1 MPDMSENPT
10 GATGGGKLSQAT
22 RREERSPSREREE
35 PGDAPP
41 RPPRAGALFRALL
54 KAGCDME
61 SAYTAAEE
69 AKRMAGENVAT
80 ENVVTLTHLSGNLD
94 TLVAM
99 VGGLA
104 ERMDGLAGRMDGL
117 AERVDT
123 LTERVDGLTARVD
136 GLTERVDGLTARV
149 DGLTARVDGLTA
161 RVDGLAERMDRQE
174 EKLDTL
180 AVKVDGQGETLAD
193 HGARLQVL
201 AVRMDGLQREMR
213 LMWGALGALVTV
225 LGLVFTLLFSR

>member
-10 GATGGGKLSQAT
+10 GTTGGGKLSQAT

-94 TLVAM
+94 TLMAM

-123 LTERVDGLTARVD
+123 LTERVDGLT
-136 GLTERVDGLTARV
+136 
-149 DGLTARVDGLTA
+149 
-161 RVDGLAERMDRQE
+161 ERMDRQE

-180 AVKVDGQGETLAD
+180 AAKVDGQGEVLAD
-193 HGARLQVL
+193 HGTRLEVL

>member
-35 PGDAPP
+35 PGDAPA

-136 GLTERVDGLTARV
+136 GLT
-149 DGLTARVDGLTA
+149 ARVDGLTA

-180 AVKVDGQGETLAD
+180 AAKVDGQGETLAD

-225 LGLVFTLLFSR
+225 LGLVFTLVFSR

>member
-1 MPDMSENPT
+1 MPDVSENPT

-117 AERVDT
+117 AERVDG
-123 LTERVDGLTARVD
+123 LTERVD

-180 AVKVDGQGETLAD
+180 AAKVDGQGETLAD

>member
-35 PGDAPP
+35 PGDAPA

-117 AERVDT
+117 AERVNT
-123 LTERVDGLTARVD
+123 LTERVD
-136 GLTERVDGLTARV
+136 GLTERVDGLTERVDTLTERV
-149 DGLTARVDGLTA
+149 DGLT
-161 RVDGLAERMDRQE
+161 ERMDRQE

-180 AVKVDGQGETLAD
+180 AAKVDGQGEVLAD
-193 HGARLQVL
+193 HGTRLEVL

>member
-1 MPDMSENPT
+1 MPDVSENPT
-10 GATGGGKLSQAT
+10 GATGGGKRSQAT

-117 AERVDT
+117 AERVDG
-123 LTERVDGLTARVD
+123 LTERVD
-136 GLTERVDGLTARV
+136 GLTERVDGLTERV

-180 AVKVDGQGETLAD
+180 AAKVDGQGETLAD